1 MLAGVEADEMPSGK
15 RRATAPTRKLALPSH
30 DIALEADEPA
40 RANPDASVRAL
51 DDAALCGRIEDSSNN
66 VWVARDGFEPV
77 HRLGEG
83 ESVVIEV
90 CEETHAEFDGIA
102 HGGRRSR
109 MRKRRAKRDRNRL
122 LAHATGPGVSRARRR
137 LIGVAAV
144 ITAVALA
151 ALTISPAALLDRI
164 AALRSQPFV
173 FALVV
178 AGLYLARPLVA
189 WPMSLCSAVVGYGY
203 GFWGLPLAL
212 AGVLVTCL
220 LPYLFGRYAGDADA
234 LGRIG
239 HAGERF
245 FARTGGSR
253 GVAAARL
260 APLPADPVSVGAGL
274 SGVSPRE
281 YLLGTLVGEVPWTV
295 AAVLA
300 GSSLSTLAVAGLRG
314 AGVELALA
322 AGALAVLALA
332 GPAYGYLRERR
343 AHQNVSEQS

>member
-1 MLAGVEADEMPSGK
+1 
-15 RRATAPTRKLALPSH
+15 
-30 DIALEADEPA
+30 
-40 RANPDASVRAL
+40 VR
-51 DDAALCGRIEDSSNN
+51 
-66 VWVARDGFEPV
+66 VARDGFEPV
-77 HRLGEG
+77 HRFGEG
-83 ESVVIEV
+83 EFVVIEAR
-90 CEETHAEFDGIA
+90 EEAHAEFDGIA
-102 HGGRRSR
+102 HAGGRSSTP
-109 MRKRRAKRDRNRL
+109 KRRVKRDRNRL
-122 LAHATGPGVSRARRR
+122 LARPVGSGVSRARRR
-137 LIGVAAV
+137 LVGVAAV

-151 ALTISPAALLDRI
+151 ALAISPAALLGRI

-203 GFWGLPLAL
+203 GLPGLPLAL

-220 LPYLFGRYAGDADA
+220 PPYALGRYAGDASA
-234 LGRIG
+234 LGRVG

-274 SGVSPRE
+274 SGVGIRK
-281 YLLGTLVGEVPWTV
+281 YCLGTLVGEVPWTV

-300 GSSLSTLAVAGLRG
+300 GSSLSTLAVAGLEG
-314 AGVELALA
+314 AGVELVLAACALA
-322 AGALAVLALA
+322 ILALA
-332 GPAYGYLRERR
+332 GPAYDYFRERR

>member
-1 MLAGVEADEMPSGK
+1 M
-15 RRATAPTRKLALPSH
+15 
-30 DIALEADEPA
+30 
-40 RANPDASVRAL
+40 
-51 DDAALCGRIEDSSNN
+51 
-66 VWVARDGFEPV
+66 WVAREGFETV
-77 HRLGEG
+77 HRLGEV
-83 ESVVIEV
+83 EFVVIEV
-90 CEETHAEFDGIA
+90 CEEAHAEFDGIA
-102 HGGRRSR
+102 HSGRRSPV
-109 MRKRRAKRDRNRL
+109 RKRRAKRDRNRL

-137 LIGVAAV
+137 LVGVAVTIAV
-144 ITAVALA
+144 VALA
-151 ALTISPAALLDRI
+151 ALTISPTTLLDRI

-203 GFWGLPLAL
+203 GLPALPLAL

-220 LPYLFGRYAGDADA
+220 PPYALGRYAGDASA
-234 LGRIG
+234 LERIG

-245 FARTGGSR
+245 FVRTGGSR

-274 SGVSPRE
+274 SGVGIRK
-281 YLLGTLVGEVPWTV
+281 YCLGTLVGEVPWTV

-300 GSSLSTLAVAGLRG
+300 GSSLSTLAVSGLRG
-314 AGVELALA
+314 AGVELVLA